1 MMGDP
6 GKIEIKVCLRTKNQ
20 LTLPEPIAKR
30 LGVGPGDRLI
40 FHFDENETDVVH
52 LRPLLRSY
60 AGIAAGGYG
69 TPEEVAEY
77 LQHERAAWGE

>member
-1 MMGDP
+1 MGDP
-6 GKIEIKVCLRTKNQ
+6 GKLEITVYLRTKNQ

-30 LGVGPGDRLI
+30 LGVGPGDQLI
-40 FHFDENETDVVH
+40 IHIDETEPDIVH

-60 AGIAAGGYG
+60 AGIAAGSYG

-77 LQHERAAWGE
+77 LQRERAAWGE